1 MLSEDLRL
9 YQESVLRFKSSVI
22 YAGASAVKAF
32 KVNFVYLLV
41 ASGG

>member
-22 YAGASAVKAF
+22 YVGASPVKAF
-32 KVNFVYLLV
+32 KVNFGYLLV